1 MIEPNL
7 FLPGVV
13 VLQTAMSGGQLWA
26 LVCNNNK
33 NNEIIHRDTPITTA
47 QICDEDTEFVG
58 LNMLD
63 KKYQYIPMSMQ
74 NDAARLVI
82 MISSI
87 SDATARADD
96 GIQLATGQP
105 DDLDKSLFFN
115 PSEVYS
121 SQVEYNEYRLQRILQ
136 IMDVQMWEITESQ
149 RLGAVDLIPCPRPTY

>member
-13 VLQTAMSGGQLWA
+13 VLQTAVSGGQLWA

-63 KKYQYIPMSMQ
+63 KNNQYIPMSMQ
-74 NDAARLVI
+74 NDAARSVM

-96 GIQLATGQP
+96 GIQLAT
-105 DDLDKSLFFN
+105 
-115 PSEVYS
+115 
-121 SQVEYNEYRLQRILQ
+121 LQKYLHP
-136 IMDVQMWEITESQ
+136 
-149 RLGAVDLIPCPRPTY
+149 L